1 MLTTNIKIY
10 INLGNFINQVQ
21 NNSSI
26 PLIQTTNGIN
36 TNLNVGDLAS
46 EEDVKDVTPSFI
58 SGSINTTDWVDKI
71 VDNDN
76 DSITSNL

>member
-1 MLTTNIKIY
+1 MH
-10 INLGNFINQVQ
+10 NFINQVK

-26 PLIQTTNGIN
+26 PLTQTTNGIKAG
-36 TNLNVGDLAS
+36 LNAENVTS

-58 SGSINTTDWVDKI
+58 SGSTNTTYWVDKI